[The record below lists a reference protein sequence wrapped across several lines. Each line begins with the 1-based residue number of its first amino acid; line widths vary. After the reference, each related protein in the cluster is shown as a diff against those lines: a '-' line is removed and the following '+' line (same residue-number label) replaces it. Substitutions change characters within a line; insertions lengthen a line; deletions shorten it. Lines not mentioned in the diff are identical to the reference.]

1 MCTADAVNECDTA
14 NGGCDQICMDTPS
27 SFTCSCMTGFTLTND
42 GRTCVDDDECMAGT
56 HDCQQQCVNTPGG
69 FRCECDPGFQ
79 INADE
84 RTCSGM
90 IHSILLGYWLLAT
103 FCFANYNII

>member
-1 MCTADAVNECDTA
+1 M
-14 NGGCDQICMDTPS
+14 
-27 SFTCSCMTGFTLTND
+27 
-42 GRTCVDDDECMAGT
+42 DDDECIAGT

-84 RTCSGM
+84 STCSGM
-90 IHSILLGYWLLAT
+90 IHSILLAT
-103 FCFANYNII
+103 SILHSG